1 MRVPSRL
8 AVAAVALGAA
18 AACGDRG
25 ASTVAAA
32 PQAAPPAS
40 VGAATSAPSPAPAL
54 ARDLQAIVD
63 RFRKIVVLVEDQSGF
78 DTAARGQADMVGRL
92 LFQENHQAM
101 TALAGRLLASPAAVG
116 TFLDDLERSAELH
129 DADKLAFRDVMDDLL
144 VAAREGKPVGASA
157 LAGLRGRLEEDDAA
171 LREIQKLYEK
181 ELEKVFGRFETRGM
195 AVRREAW
202 ESYVAFLKTRLSAR
216 AVLAES
222 KVDAEMVA
230 HPRTEVAGAAGPLEI
245 VGSRLPLQSLVLTFD
260 DGPHPRH
267 TERILEILT
276 KFGVKAVFFEVGQ
289 NLGTLKDGKVVPLG
303 HSAEASKRLLEAG
316 YALANHSYT
325 HAFLPKLS
333 DEEIAREIELT
344 SRMLRDVDDTQSIL
358 FRAPYGARNPK
369 VMAAIQAHGLRSILW
384 NIDSRDWA
392 DPVPASIANRAIAA
406 VEAEHRG
413 IILFHDI
420 QARTVEALPL
430 VLETLQARGY
440 RFLAWN
446 GTDFVPDVA
455 KAARGE
461 TAVPVPAPAERNGPR
476 SFYRESWAVVI
487 GIDAYKNWPKLSY
500 AANDARAVQD
510 LLVRRYHFKPEN
522 VTLLLNEEATRDRIL
537 STLGD
542 QLADGAK
549 VKKDDRVF
557 VFFAGHGATR
567 HLPTGRAL
575 GYIIPVEA
583 DATNYQGQAISM
595 TNFQDI
601 SEAIPA
607 KHVLFV
613 TDACYSGIALTRGGG
628 GRPGGQNYLEEV
640 TRRTVR
646 QMLTAGGADEEV
658 ADNGPSG
665 HSIFTWALTQ
675 GLDGRADLN
684 GDGFITGSELA
695 TYVAPTVSSLS
706 KQTPAFGNLVGS
718 EGGDFVFELKHDDE
732 FLSEVSDQLDEEA
745 IRLNAELDRIKAQI
759 AEKRARNVAL
769 QKQVVAA
776 RTQLAG
782 DGTVPAAPGGG
793 PPTESGH
800 IDRGTTLFREKKY
813 AEALDEFRE
822 AAKMSPSS
830 ALAANNVGF
839 TYYKLDRFEEAAT
852 WFEKTI
858 ALDPKRAIAYAN
870 LGDAD
875 LRLGRTA
882 EARRMY
888 ESYLQMQPGAAY
900 ADTVRKRLEEM
911 GAR

>member
-1 MRVPSRL
+1 MRVRSGL
-8 AVAAVALGAA
+8 AIALVIAALADG
-18 AACGDRG
+18 CGRRATPTPG
-25 ASTVAAA
+25 GTAEPVPPAT
-32 PQAAPPAS
+32 APPS
-40 VGAATSAPSPAPAL
+40 SISTGSSPAPVL
-54 ARDLQAIVD
+54 TRDLQEIVD
-63 RFRKIVVLVEDQSGF
+63 RFRKIVVLVEDQADLDPKS
-78 DTAARGQADMVGRL
+78 REQATTVGRL
-92 LFQENHQAM
+92 LFQENHQALVAL
-101 TALAGRLLASPAAVG
+101 TARLRASPTAAAD
-116 TFLDDLERSAELH
+116 FLKDLEGSVELH
-129 DADKLAFRDVMDDLL
+129 DADKLAFRDLVEDLL
-144 VAAREGKPVGASA
+144 VSAREGRPAGASA
-157 LAGLRGRLEEDDAA
+157 LAGLRARLEEDDAA
-171 LREIQKLYEK
+171 LRQIEKLYEK

-216 AVLAES
+216 AVIGEFAIDTQVLARPR
-222 KVDAEMVA
+222 AEA
-230 HPRTEVAGAAGPLEI
+230 PGAAAPLEI
-245 VGSRLPLQSLVLTFD
+245 VGERLPLQSLVLTFD

-276 KFGVKAVFFEVGQ
+276 RFGVKAVFFEVGQ
-289 NLGTLKDGKVVPLG
+289 NLGVLKDGRVVPLG
-303 HSAEASKRLLEAG
+303 HSAEVSRRLLQAG

-344 SRMLRDVDDTQSIL
+344 NRMLRDVDDTQSIL
-358 FRAPYGARNPK
+358 FRAPYGARNAK
-369 VMAAIQAHGLRSILW
+369 VMAAVQAHGMRSILW

-392 DPVPASIANRAIAA
+392 DPVPTSIANRAIAA

-440 RFLAWN
+440 KFLAWN
-446 GTDFVPDVA
+446 GSDFVPDSA
-455 KAARGE
+455 PSARGE
-461 TAVPVPAPAERNGPR
+461 TAAPVPTVGTGAR

-487 GIDAYKNWPKLSY
+487 GIDAYKNWPRLSY

-510 LLVRRYHFKPEN
+510 ILVRRYHFKPEN
-522 VTLLLNEEATRDRIL
+522 VTLLLNDEATRERIL
-537 STLGD
+537 SILGD

-567 HLPTGRAL
+567 RLPSGRAL

-583 DATNYQGQAISM
+583 DATNFQSQAISM

-613 TDACYSGIALTRGGG
+613 TDACYSGVALTRGG

-658 ADNGPSG
+658 ADNGPNG

-759 AEKRARNVAL
+759 AEKRERNLAL
-769 QKQVVAA
+769 QKQVSAA

-782 DGTVPAAPGGG
+782 STAGPEPPGG
-793 PPTESGH
+793 PPATEAGH
-800 IDRGTTLFREKKY
+800 IDRGTALFREKRY
-813 AEALDEFRE
+813 AESLDEFRQ
-822 AAKMSPSS
+822 AAKLSPSS

-839 TYYKLDRFEEAAT
+839 TYYKLERFEEAAA

-870 LGDAD
+870 LGDAN

-888 ESYLQMQPGAAY
+888 ETYLQMQPSASY
-900 ADTVRKRLEEM
+900 ASTVRKRLSEL